1 MDRQQVA
8 FQVHHLNSQVLDRDT
23 LITHMTGHALSLPHL
38 GSMGCPTDRARSTMS
53 IGLTVRL
60 RTASEPVAL
69 DATCEATALRHT
81 YDVHMI
87 ANLEDIDAD
96 GLSHL
101 NLIVFSKCYLSQ
113 VSQRGQVVAT

>member
-1 MDRQQVA
+1 
-8 FQVHHLNSQVLDRDT
+8 
-23 LITHMTGHALSLPHL
+23 
-38 GSMGCPTDRARSTMS
+38 MS

-60 RTASEPVAL
+60 RTASEPVAF

-96 GLSHL
+96 GLSRL